1 MSDSPAE
8 RDPNGSQWGPPPDS
22 DLIGL
27 PMFLGIGVAIL
38 AIAAAFIFVGGLA
51 GLIVLI
57 AVLLI
62 ALAVSYKVVTDS
74 DTND

>member
-1 MSDSPAE
+1 MTDSPTE
-8 RDPNGSQWGPPPDS
+8 RDPDRSQWGPPPDS

-27 PMFLGIGVAIL
+27 PLFVGIAIAVL
-38 AIAAAFIFVGGLA
+38 AIAAAFILIGGLA

-74 DTND
+74 DPND